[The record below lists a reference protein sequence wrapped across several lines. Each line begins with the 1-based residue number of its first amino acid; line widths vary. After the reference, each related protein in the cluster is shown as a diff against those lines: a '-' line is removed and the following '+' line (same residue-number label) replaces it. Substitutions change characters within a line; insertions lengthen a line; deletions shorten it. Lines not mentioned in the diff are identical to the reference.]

1 MQCYRNLP
9 TKLSSRKRENVNV
22 THRLES
28 ICKYELIV
36 FVVTVNQLMAS
47 ARVLKRVWEKHK
59 REEKLYV
66 IEHPKYH
73 DRVVLLSW
81 AISLNRTTENREGK
95 ARKYTIVE
103 IARRRR
109 HIINTVKQE
118 EKREKRTL
126 ERNSRTDDFLLGH
139 PISLRS

>member
-36 FVVTVNQLMAS
+36 VVVTVNQLMAS

-95 ARKYTIVE
+95 AHKYTIVE